1 MVGDALVGV
10 RIGTTKSPSAEMLF
24 TSNNPARFL
33 ACQMPECQVANDFS
47 LSAQVFVLT
56 MSLLAYQMP

>member
-24 TSNNPARFL
+24 NSNNPARFL
-33 ACQMPECQVANDFS
+33 ACQMPECQVTNDFS
-47 LSAQVFVLT
+47 LSAQVL
-56 MSLLAYQMP
+56 S